1 MRDYQRRIAALLH
14 YCQQQLS
21 IAVNM
26 PPEQR
31 RGPLEAAVMHLH
43 TAYRSYVVEVVS
55 AYHISEQSLPAAWQ
69 LSDVIEQLLQGQHQS
84 GELNEMITLAE
95 QGWLN
100 QLLALYQRSQLLEQ
114 PVSVSRPASAGQFTI
129 AAVNI
134 EAAELDFE
142 LDTVLAIKQ
151 QFADLI
157 QRQRQHAIES

>member
-69 LSDVIEQLLQGQHQS
+69 LSDVVEQLLQGQHQS

-114 PVSVSRPASAGQFTI
+114 PVSVSRPANAGQFTI

>member
-114 PVSVSRPASAGQFTI
+114 PVSVSRPANAGQFTI